1 MELPENAH
9 LGLMTH
15 VVTTLRREPALN
27 IPPPEDRFCC
37 FLGLADP
44 SLKLR
49 PGGPVVVSPTSRHAS
64 LETASCEPDV
74 GFRTC
79 HNFQL
84 LLDEA
89 IKKVEDLGE
98 GFLADRD
105 RLLSLLNRFEEG
117 RFHLAVLGQFKRG
130 KSTLLNALLGQS
142 LLPTSVVP
150 LTAIPTFVQYG
161 PDLRI
166 RVRYRDGKPAEEFAG
181 KSVEEAA
188 KILEGF
194 VTEQGNPKNRLRVVQ
209 VDILHPAP
217 ILQHGVVLIDTPGV
231 GSTFT
236 HNTRGTLKFLPQ
248 CDAALFVVSAD
259 PPLTEVEAEFLKAV
273 KSKVPRLFFIFNKI
287 DYLSEPERE
296 AALSF
301 FKEVLAD
308 QIEGTNDHPI
318 FCVSTRRGLEAKLLE
333 DGQLWNES
341 GLHEV
346 ENHLMGFLASE
357 KANALREAL
366 CWKALDALN
375 DVLMRL
381 TLSMKSLRMP
391 LEDVEQRLEVFA
403 TELKNAD
410 RERLAAQDLLAGD
423 MKRALERLEQEAE
436 ELRKQL
442 SGNLERIVE
451 ASFDDGRDE
460 DTPEQ
465 VILDAMAEGVVSFF
479 QTAAEEASRKF
490 KAHVTETLQPHQ
502 QRADDLI
509 ERVRKAAADLFDIS
523 YHAPDSSEV
532 FETKSRP
539 YWVQRKHVPSLP
551 IVIPEEDLDKV
562 LAKLHSKIRSKFQS
576 KLVGKLLP
584 ENMMKDRRKKRL
596 YRQIETLV
604 NHNVE
609 SLRWATLQNLRD
621 AFQRFGAV
629 LDQRFQETIAA
640 THGAIH
646 AAYIKRKEHSEAI
659 VADLSRFAEA
669 ATELGGIC
677 AQLQK

>member
-1 MELPENAH
+1 M
-9 LGLMTH
+9 
-15 VVTTLRREPALN
+15 
-27 IPPPEDRFCC
+27 
-37 FLGLADP
+37 
-44 SLKLR
+44 
-49 PGGPVVVSPTSRHAS
+49 VSPTSRHAD
-64 LETASCEPDV
+64 LEAASCKPDA
-74 GFRTC
+74 GSRTC

-84 LLDEA
+84 LLHEA
-89 IKKVEDLGE
+89 IKKVEGLGQE
-98 GFLADRD
+98 FLADRD
-105 RLLSLLNRFEEG
+105 RLISLRNRFEEG

-130 KSTLLNALLGQS
+130 KSTLLNALLGHS

-166 RVRYRDGKPAEEFAG
+166 RVRYRDGKPLDEFAG
-181 KSVEEAA
+181 KSVEEAE

-194 VTEQGNPKNRLRVVQ
+194 VTEQGNPKNRLGVKQ

-236 HNTRGTLKFLPQ
+236 HNTRGTLKFLAQ

-259 PPLTEVEAEFLKAV
+259 LPLTEVEAEFLKAV
-273 KSKVPRLFFIFNKI
+273 RSKVARLFFIFNKI

-296 AALSF
+296 SAVGF
-301 FKEVLAD
+301 FKQVLAE
-308 QIEGTNDHPI
+308 QIETPNDHPI
-318 FCVSTRRGLEAKLLE
+318 FCVSSRRGLDARLLE
-333 DGQLWNES
+333 DRQLWNES
-341 GLHEV
+341 GLQEV
-346 ENHLMGFLASE
+346 ENYLMSFLASE
-357 KANALREAL
+357 KAKALREAL
-366 CWKALDALN
+366 SWKTLDVLN

-381 TLSMKSLRMP
+381 TLSMQSLRMP
-391 LEDVEQRLEVFA
+391 LEDLEQRLEIFA
-403 TELKNAD
+403 KELKNAD
-410 RERLAAQDLLAGD
+410 RERLAAQDLLPGD
-423 MKRALERLEQEAE
+423 MKRTLERLEQEAE

-451 ASFDDGRDE
+451 ASFENGGDD

-479 QTAAEEASRKF
+479 QTAAEESSRKF
-490 KAHVTETLQPHQ
+490 KLYVTDTLQPHQ

-523 YHAPDSSEV
+523 YHAPDSSEA
-532 FETKSRP
+532 FEMKSRP
-539 YWVQRKHVPSLP
+539 HWVQRKQVPSLP

-562 LAKLHSKIRSKFQS
+562 LAKLHSGLRSKFKS
-576 KLVGKLLP
+576 KFVAKLLP

-609 SLRWATLQNLRD
+609 SLRWATLQNVRD
-621 AFQRFGAV
+621 AFQRFGSV
-629 LDQRFQETIAA
+629 LDQRFQDTIAA
-640 THGAIH
+640 TQGAMH
-646 AAYIKRKEHSEAI
+646 ATYVKRKERSEAI
-659 VADLSRFAEA
+659 AEDLSRFEA
-669 ATELGGIC
+669 AAKELAGIC

>member
-1 MELPENAH
+1 M
-9 LGLMTH
+9 
-15 VVTTLRREPALN
+15 
-27 IPPPEDRFCC
+27 
-37 FLGLADP
+37 
-44 SLKLR
+44 
-49 PGGPVVVSPTSRHAS
+49 VSPTSRHAD
-64 LETASCEPDV
+64 LEAASCKPDA
-74 GFRTC
+74 GSRTC
-79 HNFQL
+79 YNFQL
-84 LLDEA
+84 LLNEA
-89 IKKVEDLGE
+89 IKKVEGLGQE
-98 GFLADRD
+98 FLADRD
-105 RLLSLLNRFEEG
+105 RLLSLLTRFEEG

-130 KSTLLNALLGQS
+130 KSTLLNALLGHS

-166 RVRYRDGKPAEEFAG
+166 RVRYRDGKPLDEFAG
-181 KSVEEAA
+181 KSVEEAE

-194 VTEQGNPKNRLRVVQ
+194 VTEQGNPKNRLGVKQ

-236 HNTRGTLKFLPQ
+236 HNTRGTLKFLAQ

-259 PPLTEVEAEFLKAV
+259 LPLTEVEAEFLKAV
-273 KSKVPRLFFIFNKI
+273 RSKVARLFFIFNKI

-296 AALSF
+296 SAVGF
-301 FKEVLAD
+301 FKQVLAE
-308 QIEGTNDHPI
+308 QIETPNDHPI
-318 FCVSTRRGLEAKLLE
+318 FCVSSRRGLEARFLE
-333 DGQLWNES
+333 DARLWDES
-341 GLHEV
+341 GLQEV
-346 ENHLMGFLASE
+346 EDYLMSFLASE

-366 CWKALDALN
+366 SWKTLDVLN

-381 TLSMKSLRMP
+381 TLSMQSLRMP
-391 LEDVEQRLEVFA
+391 LEDLEQRLEIFA
-403 TELKNAD
+403 KELKNAD
-410 RERLAAQDLLAGD
+410 RERLAAQDLLPGD
-423 MKRALERLEQEAE
+423 MKRTLERLEQEAE

-451 ASFDDGRDE
+451 ASFENGGDD
-460 DTPEQ
+460 DTSEQ

-490 KAHVTETLQPHQ
+490 KLHVADTLQPHQ

-523 YHAPDSSEV
+523 YHAPDSSEA
-532 FETKSRP
+532 FEMKSRP
-539 YWVQRKHVPSLP
+539 HWVQRKQVPSLP

-562 LAKLHSKIRSKFQS
+562 LAKLHSGLRSKFKS
-576 KLVGKLLP
+576 KFVAKLLP

-609 SLRWATLQNLRD
+609 SLRWATLQNVRD
-621 AFQRFGAV
+621 AFQRFGSV
-629 LDQRFQETIAA
+629 LDQRFQDTIAA
-640 THGAIH
+640 TQGAMH
-646 AAYIKRKEHSEAI
+646 ATYVKRKERSEAI
-659 VADLSRFAEA
+659 AEDLSRFEA
-669 ATELGGIC
+669 AAKELAGIC